1 MQRLQEREI
10 DRYGSEIEDPDD
22 PRYEAHKDFLEW
34 AAGYDTGGLDMRS
47 KATHERWLSQ
57 LETPA
62 LRIEGTQSVEEN
74 TKAIMQKIMPSQP
87 DASDSP

>member
-1 MQRLQEREI
+1 
-10 DRYGSEIEDPDD
+10 
-22 PRYEAHKDFLEW
+22 
-34 AAGYDTGGLDMRS
+34 
-47 KATHERWLSQ
+47 
-57 LETPA
+57 